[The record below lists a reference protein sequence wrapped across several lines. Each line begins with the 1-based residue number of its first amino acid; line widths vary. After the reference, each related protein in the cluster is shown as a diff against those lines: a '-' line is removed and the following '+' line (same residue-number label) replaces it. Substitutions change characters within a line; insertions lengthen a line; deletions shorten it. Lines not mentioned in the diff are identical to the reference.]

1 MSKQDSIK
9 DAIKSYLDE
18 RAKTDELFA
27 KSYAKPN
34 KSIDECCAYVWG
46 EVYKRSV
53 AISIPGYNGK
63 GADIPREEVFG
74 MAVHYYDEDD
84 IKVNK
89 MPANVRASVS
99 APAKAEKP
107 VTLSEEDKEKARQV
121 AIQRLAEE
129 QHALLRKKPTKA
141 KKEVTEVQQMSLF

>member
-1 MSKQDSIK
+1 MK
-9 DAIKSYLDE
+9 DQSFENTIKSYLDE

-27 KSYAKPN
+27 KSYTKPN
-34 KSIDECCAYVWG
+34 KNLKECCSFILG
-46 EVYKRSV
+46 EAKKRGSAV
-53 AISIPGYNGK
+53 AMSD
-63 GADIPREEVFG
+63 AEVFG

-89 MPANVRASVS
+89 LPVS
-99 APAKAEKP
+99 QGVDISSLDPIP
-107 VTLSEEDKEKARQV
+107 IVLSEEDKMSAREA

-129 QHALLRKKPTKA
+129 QYALLKKKPTRA